1 MFTLIVLM
9 ESGKETI
16 IGYKKPPATAKP
28 SDGKKY
34 YWNEGTTS
42 WVEIE

>member
-16 IGYKKPPATAKP
+16 IGYKKPATAKP
-28 SDGKKY
+28 SDGKRY

>member
-1 MFTLIVLM
+1 M
-9 ESGKETI
+9 
-16 IGYKKPPATAKP
+16 ATAKP